1 MSTINKVPASAGA
14 EWLLAGFALL
24 RRAPVPLFAISVVG
38 LLVVALSLLIAV
50 VVVGL
55 MSALPFPLSLI
66 PLLIYAALTLGV
78 PCLIF
83 AGVVWAAREVSEG
96 RDASVHHL
104 QVGIRH
110 VAPLLLTSVIPLAG
124 TILSAI
130 LLIALIG
137 TEGVQQAN
145 DVMLKLQALMAD
157 GGQPDPA
164 QVNALVAPLPV
175 VRFLFWML
183 VTIALAPIVVCLV
196 MVAVS
201 EVIFSDRSGFSALR
215 LSLAANAK
223 NFGALIVFSLLLAVL
238 LFVLSLVLQIV
249 GVIVQFV
256 LGPVIAVLFTNL
268 ALMGVLMPLLAGAAY
283 TAWRQMLGNGSA
295 GTPGVAIPTVSHI
308 EV

>member
-24 RRAPVPLFAISVVG
+24 KRAPVPLFAISIVG
-38 LLVVALSLLIAV
+38 LLVVALSLLVAV
-50 VVVGL
+50 MVVAL
-55 MSALPFPLSLI
+55 MASLPFPLSLI

-96 RDASVHHL
+96 RDATVHHL

-110 VAPLLLTSVIPLAG
+110 VGPLLLTSVIPLAG
-124 TILSAI
+124 TILSAT

-137 TEGVQQAN
+137 TDGVQQAN
-145 DVMLKLQALMAD
+145 DVMLKLRAMMAN

-164 QVNALVAPLPV
+164 QVNALVASLPV

-183 VTIALAPIVVCLV
+183 ATIALAPIVVCLV

-201 EVIFSDRSGFSALR
+201 EVIFSHRSGFSALR

-238 LFVLSLVLQIV
+238 LFALSLVLQIV
-249 GVIVQFV
+249 GVMVQFV

-283 TAWRQMLGNGSA
+283 AAWRQMLGGSPAA
-295 GTPGVAIPTVSHI
+295 GASAAPTRI

>member
-14 EWLLAGFALL
+14 DWLLAGFALL
-24 RRAPVPLFAISVVG
+24 KRAPVPLFAISIVG
-38 LLVVALSLLIAV
+38 LLVVALSLLVAV
-50 VVVGL
+50 MVVAL
-55 MSALPFPLSLI
+55 MASLPFPLSLI

-96 RDASVHHL
+96 RDATVHHL

-110 VAPLLLTSVIPLAG
+110 VGPLLLTSVIPLAG
-124 TILSAI
+124 TILSAT

-137 TEGVQQAN
+137 TDGVQQAN
-145 DVMLKLQALMAD
+145 DVMLKLRAMMAN

-164 QVNALVAPLPV
+164 QVNALVASLPV

-183 VTIALAPIVVCLV
+183 ATIALAPIVVCLV

-201 EVIFSDRSGFSALR
+201 EVIFSHRSGFSALR

-238 LFVLSLVLQIV
+238 LFALSLVLQIV
-249 GVIVQFV
+249 GVMVQFV

-283 TAWRQMLGNGSA
+283 AAWRQMLGGSPAA
-295 GTPGVAIPTVSHI
+295 GASAASTRI

>member
-24 RRAPVPLFAISVVG
+24 KRAPVPLFAISNVG
-38 LLVVALSLLIAV
+38 LLVVALSLLVAV
-50 VVVGL
+50 MVVAL
-55 MSALPFPLSLI
+55 MASLPFPLSLI

-96 RDASVHHL
+96 RDATVHHL

-110 VAPLLLTSVIPLAG
+110 VGPLLLTSVIPLAG
-124 TILSAI
+124 TILSAT

-137 TEGVQQAN
+137 TDGVQQAN
-145 DVMLKLQALMAD
+145 DVMLKLQAMMAN

-164 QVNALVAPLPV
+164 QVNALVASLPV

-201 EVIFSDRSGFSALR
+201 EVIFSHRSGFSALR

-238 LFVLSLVLQIV
+238 LFALSLVLQIV
-249 GVIVQFV
+249 GVMVQFV

-283 TAWRQMLGNGSA
+283 AAWRQMLGGSPAA
-295 GTPGVAIPTVSHI
+295 GASAAPTRI

>member
-24 RRAPVPLFAISVVG
+24 RRAPLPLFAISIAG
-38 LLVVALSLLIAV
+38 LLVVALALLLAVAVIAV
-50 VVVGL
+50 TA
-55 MSALPFPLSLI
+55 ALPFPFSLI

-78 PCLIF
+78 PCLVF
-83 AGVVWAAREVSEG
+83 AGVVWAAREVSQG
-96 RDASVHHL
+96 REAQVQQL
-104 QVGIRH
+104 QVGFRH
-110 VAPLLLTSVIPLAG
+110 AAPLLLTSVIPLAG
-124 TILSAI
+124 TILSAT

-145 DVMLKLQALMAD
+145 TVMVQLQALMAD

-164 QVNALVAPLPV
+164 QVNALVATLPV

-183 VTIALAPIVVCLV
+183 ATIALAPIVVCLV

-201 EVIFSDRSGFSALR
+201 EVIFSDRSGFAALR
-215 LSLAANAK
+215 LSLAANAR
-223 NFGALIVFSLLLAVL
+223 NFGALVVFSLMLALL
-238 LFVLSLVLQIV
+238 LFALSLVLQVV

-283 TAWRQMLGNGSA
+283 TAWQQMLGGGASST
-295 GTPGVAIPTVSHI
+295 GTPAAVSHI

>member
-24 RRAPVPLFAISVVG
+24 KRAPVPLFAISIVG
-38 LLVVALSLLIAV
+38 LLVVALSLLVAV
-50 VVVGL
+50 MVVAL
-55 MSALPFPLSLI
+55 MASLPFPLSLI

-96 RDASVHHL
+96 RDATVHHL

-110 VAPLLLTSVIPLAG
+110 VGPLLLTSVIPLAG
-124 TILSAI
+124 TILSAT

-137 TEGVQQAN
+137 TDGVQQAN
-145 DVMLKLQALMAD
+145 DVMLKLQAMMAN

-164 QVNALVAPLPV
+164 QVNALVASLPV

-201 EVIFSDRSGFSALR
+201 EVIFSHRSGFSALR

-238 LFVLSLVLQIV
+238 LFALSLVLQIV
-249 GVIVQFV
+249 GVMVQFV

-283 TAWRQMLGNGSA
+283 AAWRQMLGGSPAA
-295 GTPGVAIPTVSHI
+295 GASVAPTRI

>member
-24 RRAPVPLFAISVVG
+24 KRAPVPLFAISIVG
-38 LLVVALSLLIAV
+38 LLVVALSLLVAV
-50 VVVGL
+50 MVVAL
-55 MSALPFPLSLI
+55 MASLPFPLSLI

-96 RDASVHHL
+96 RDATVHHL

-110 VAPLLLTSVIPLAG
+110 VGPLLLTSVIPLAG
-124 TILSAI
+124 TILSAT

-137 TEGVQQAN
+137 TDGVQQAN
-145 DVMLKLQALMAD
+145 DVMLKLQAMMAN

-164 QVNALVAPLPV
+164 QVNALVASLPV

-201 EVIFSDRSGFSALR
+201 EVIFSHRSGFSALR

-238 LFVLSLVLQIV
+238 LFGLSLVLQIV
-249 GVIVQFV
+249 GVMVQFV

-283 TAWRQMLGNGSA
+283 AAWRQMLGGSPAA
-295 GTPGVAIPTVSHI
+295 GASAAPTRI

>member
-24 RRAPVPLFAISVVG
+24 KRAPVPLFAISNVG
-38 LLVVALSLLIAV
+38 LLVVALSLLVAV
-50 VVVGL
+50 MVVAL
-55 MSALPFPLSLI
+55 MASLPFPLSLI

-96 RDASVHHL
+96 RDATVHHL

-110 VAPLLLTSVIPLAG
+110 VGPLLLTSVIPLAG
-124 TILSAI
+124 TILSAT

-137 TEGVQQAN
+137 TDGVQQAN
-145 DVMLKLQALMAD
+145 DVMLKLQAMMAN

-164 QVNALVAPLPV
+164 QVNALVASLPV

-201 EVIFSDRSGFSALR
+201 EVIFSHRSGFSALR

-238 LFVLSLVLQIV
+238 LFALSLVLQIV
-249 GVIVQFV
+249 GVMVQFV

-283 TAWRQMLGNGSA
+283 AAWRQMLGGSPAA
-295 GTPGVAIPTVSHI
+295 GAAAAPTRI

>member
-24 RRAPVPLFAISVVG
+24 KRAPVPLFAISIVG
-38 LLVVALSLLIAV
+38 LLVVALSLLVAV
-50 VVVGL
+50 MVVAL
-55 MSALPFPLSLI
+55 MASLPFPLSLI

-96 RDASVHHL
+96 RDATVHHL

-110 VAPLLLTSVIPLAG
+110 VGPLLLTSVIPLAG
-124 TILSAI
+124 TILSAT

-137 TEGVQQAN
+137 TDGVQQAN
-145 DVMLKLQALMAD
+145 DVMLKLQAMMAN

-164 QVNALVAPLPV
+164 QVNALVASLPV

-183 VTIALAPIVVCLV
+183 ATIALAPIVVCLV

-201 EVIFSDRSGFSALR
+201 EVIFSHRSGFSALR

-238 LFVLSLVLQIV
+238 LFALSLVLQIV
-249 GVIVQFV
+249 GVMVQFV

-283 TAWRQMLGNGSA
+283 AAWRQMLGGSPAA
-295 GTPGVAIPTVSHI
+295 GASAASTRI

>member
-24 RRAPVPLFAISVVG
+24 KRAPVPLFAISIVG
-38 LLVVALSLLIAV
+38 LLVVALSLLVAV
-50 VVVGL
+50 MVVAL
-55 MSALPFPLSLI
+55 MASLPFPLSLI

-96 RDASVHHL
+96 RDATVHHL

-110 VAPLLLTSVIPLAG
+110 VGPLLLTSVIPLAG
-124 TILSAI
+124 TILSAT

-137 TEGVQQAN
+137 TDGVQQAN
-145 DVMLKLQALMAD
+145 DVMLKLQAMMAN

-164 QVNALVAPLPV
+164 QVNALVASLPV

-201 EVIFSDRSGFSALR
+201 EVIFSHRSGFSALR

-238 LFVLSLVLQIV
+238 LFALSLVLQIV
-249 GVIVQFV
+249 GVMVQFV

-283 TAWRQMLGNGSA
+283 AAWRQMLGGSPAA
-295 GTPGVAIPTVSHI
+295 GASAAPTRI

>member
-24 RRAPVPLFAISVVG
+24 KRAPVPLFAISIVG
-38 LLVVALSLLIAV
+38 LLVVALSLLVAV
-50 VVVGL
+50 MVVAL
-55 MSALPFPLSLI
+55 MASLPFPLSLI

-96 RDASVHHL
+96 RDATVHHL

-110 VAPLLLTSVIPLAG
+110 VGPLLLTSVIPLAG
-124 TILSAI
+124 TILSAT

-137 TEGVQQAN
+137 TDGVQQAN
-145 DVMLKLQALMAD
+145 DVMLKLRAMMAN

-164 QVNALVAPLPV
+164 QVNALVASLPV

-183 VTIALAPIVVCLV
+183 ATIALAPIVVCLV

-201 EVIFSDRSGFSALR
+201 EVIFSHRSGFSALR

-238 LFVLSLVLQIV
+238 LFALSLVLQIV
-249 GVIVQFV
+249 GVMVQFV

-283 TAWRQMLGNGSA
+283 AAWRQMLGGSPVSGA
-295 GTPGVAIPTVSHI
+295 SAAPTRI